1 MIEAPRVE
9 EVLPD
14 LSTCGPDPERS
25 VPERVRTF
33 LAQVREHLTSLHR
46 AQILGS
52 QVIQAH
58 SDLTDRLVRRLFHLA
73 EESLLANGGELE
85 PGLCV
90 VAVGGYARRE
100 MCIYSDV
107 DLLVVYGDEITPYV
121 AAISERL
128 QYWMWDAGLTVG
140 CATRTPQDTV
150 ELGRQDDTVR
160 TAVLTARFLCGDGE
174 FFHEF
179 SDTMRKE
186 LLPDV
191 AAFIDDQIGAVVARH
206 RRYGESAF
214 LLQPNLKEGVG
225 GLRDYHT
232 AFWVTRATQ
241 PTARDHEDFLHFGLL
256 TDLEMADYRD
266 ALNFIWRVR
275 NELHLQCGRGNDQ
288 MSFEQQEQVA
298 ESLGYGGTTAAS
310 GDTSSDRGADQEEG
324 VAGAKAQ
331 SDAKGGDQS
340 DELSVEG
347 FMRDYYR
354 HVRNIENL
362 SELVMEQCR
371 GRVRRDGN
379 TRVVVAEEDGF
390 RVVDGH
396 IEIPHIQHLRAKP
409 VRMFTAFAM
418 AQKHQLPLSRLARR
432 MIRENL
438 HLVDDAFRTDPKVT
452 GAFLAILRGEH
463 RVMRSLVTM
472 NEEGLLAA
480 FIPEWEHIVCRWQ
493 HVIYHTYT
501 VDIHSIFLVEEL
513 RRLWQGKY
521 ASGLI
526 KLTELMRA
534 VTDREVLFLGCL
546 LHDIGKGLGGDH
558 SNKGVPRA
566 QACVDRL
573 GLAPERTERVIFLV
587 RHHLL
592 MSHLAQ
598 SRDLTD
604 PGLILDFARI
614 CGDRQNLRNLYLL
627 TFADIRASSVEA
639 WTDWKGQLLEELF
652 SRTAEL
658 LESGTDNRAKAI
670 ELIEARVEVRRNGA
684 RAELTNLGIAQEKID
699 GYFDVMPRRYFVAHT
714 PRQIA
719 RHAMV
724 VIRHSGGQTM
734 GTSFR
739 EMRGGFTEFVLC
751 VRDRPGLYAEV
762 AGVLTGCRFNI
773 LGSNVYTSRAGFA
786 LEVYRL
792 STPEGGREERELA
805 WRELETALDQVMN
818 GERRASDFHEGGHT
832 SRRRSSSPSRLAP
845 DVHISNEESEFYT
858 LVDVTVDDRIGLLYD
873 LTSVIA
879 GHGHN
884 IFISKAGTVLD
895 QVKDTFY
902 IKDSEQKKIVD
913 PEILKR
919 LHEDLLQAATQDD
932 GSGEP
937 GVR

>member
-1 MIEAPRVE
+1 MSAAPRVE
-9 EVLPD
+9 EILPD
-14 LSTCGPDPERS
+14 LRACGDNPERA
-25 VPERVRTF
+25 VPKRVRTF
-33 LAQVREHLTSLHR
+33 LAQVREHLTELHR
-46 AQILGS
+46 KQLPGS

-73 EESLLANGGELE
+73 EESLLANDGELE
-85 PGLCV
+85 TGLCV

-100 MCIYSDV
+100 MCIHSDV
-107 DLLVVYGDEITPYV
+107 DLLVVYKSEITPYV

-140 CATRTPQDTV
+140 CATRTPEDTV
-150 ELGRQDDTVR
+150 DLGREDDTVR

-179 SDTMRKE
+179 SDTMRRE
-186 LLPDV
+186 LMPDV
-191 AAFIDDQIGAVVARH
+191 AAFIDDQVSAVVERH
-206 RRYGESAF
+206 QRYGESAF
-214 LLQPNLKEGVG
+214 LLQPNVKEGVG

-232 AFWVTRATQ
+232 AFWVARATQ

-256 TDLEMADYRD
+256 TDAEMTDYRD

-275 NELHLQCGRGNDQ
+275 NELHLQSGRGNDQ
-288 MSFEQQEQVA
+288 MSFEQQEDVA
-298 ESLGYGGTTAAS
+298 ESLGYGGGDS
-310 GDTSSDRGADQEEG
+310 GREG
-324 VAGAKAQ
+324 
-331 SDAKGGDQS
+331 DEDH
-340 DELSVEG
+340 ELSVEG

-371 GRVRRDGN
+371 VRIGRSESSRD
-379 TRVVVAEEDGF
+379 VQAEEDGI

-409 VRMFTAFAM
+409 VRLLNAFIM
-418 AQKHQLPLSRLARR
+418 AQKYQAPLSRMARR

-438 HLVDDAFRTDPKVT
+438 DLVDDEFRSSPEARE
-452 GAFLAILRGEH
+452 AFLSILSGEH

-493 HVIYHTYT
+493 QVIYHTYT

-513 RRLWQGKY
+513 RRLWRGKY
-521 ASGLI
+521 ATGLV
-526 KLTELMRA
+526 KLTELMSG
-534 VTDREVLFLGCL
+534 VVDREVLFLGCL

-566 QACVDRL
+566 QAVVDRL
-573 GLAPERTERVIFLV
+573 GLSPERSERVIFLV

-598 SRDLTD
+598 SRDITD
-604 PGLILDFARI
+604 ARLILDFALT
-614 CGDRQNLRNLYLL
+614 CGDRLNLRNLYLV

-652 SRTAEL
+652 TRTAEL
-658 LESGTDNRAKAI
+658 LESGTDDREKAI
-670 ELIEARVEVRRNGA
+670 ELIEARVEVRRKGA
-684 RAELTNLGIAQEKID
+684 RSELKNLGIAQEKVD

-719 RHAMV
+719 RHAKV
-724 VIRHSGGQTM
+724 VIRHLSGQDLA
-734 GTSFR
+734 TSFR

-751 VRDRPGLYAEV
+751 VGDRPGLYSEV

-773 LGSNVYTSRAGFA
+773 LGSNVYTSTARFA

-805 WRELETALDQVMN
+805 WREIETALDQVLI
-818 GERRASDFHEGGHT
+818 GERKASDYHGSGLRV
-832 SRRRSSSPSRLAP
+832 RRRSSGPRHFEP
-845 DVHISNEESEFYT
+845 EVHISNEESEFYT
-858 LVDVTVDDRIGLLYD
+858 LVDVTVNDRIGLLYD
-873 LTSVIA
+873 LTSVMA
-879 GHGHN
+879 RHGHS
-884 IFISKAGTVLD
+884 IFISKVGTVLD

-902 IKDSEQKKIVD
+902 IKDAEDKKIVD
-913 PEILKR
+913 PEVLER
-919 LHEDLLQAATQDD
+919 LHKDLLTAARED
-932 GSGEP
+932 GSCGDP
-937 GVR
+937 GAD

>member
-1 MIEAPRVE
+1 MTPAPQVEAM
-9 EVLPD
+9 LPD
-14 LSTCGPDPERS
+14 LRTCGDQPERG
-25 VPERVRTF
+25 VPKRVRKF
-33 LAQVREHLTSLHR
+33 LEQVREHLTELHR
-46 AQILGS
+46 AGTLGS
-52 QVIQAH
+52 QVIQTH

-73 EESLLANGGELE
+73 EESLLADGGQLE
-85 PGLCV
+85 TGLCV

-107 DLLVVYGDEITPYV
+107 DLLVVYENEITPYV
-121 AAISERL
+121 AAISEHL

-140 CATRTPQDTV
+140 CATRTPDDTV
-150 ELGRQDDTVR
+150 KLARQDDTVR
-160 TAVLTARFLCGDGE
+160 TAVLSARFLCGDGE

-179 SDTMRKE
+179 SDTMRRE

-191 AAFIDDQIGAVVARH
+191 AEFIDDQFKAVGERH

-225 GLRDYHT
+225 GLRDFHA
-232 AFWVTRATQ
+232 AFWVARATQ

-256 TDLEMADYRD
+256 TESEMADYRD

-275 NELHLQCGRGNDQ
+275 NELHLQSGRSNDQ

-298 ESLGYGGTTAAS
+298 EALGYRRIECAEDVGAS
-310 GDTSSDRGADQEEG
+310 GPEGAENHDG
-324 VAGAKAQ
+324 HDGHRYV
-331 SDAKGGDQS
+331 DA
-340 DELSVEG
+340 ELSVEG

-371 GRVRRDGN
+371 SRVRRGGN
-379 TRVVVAEEDGF
+379 TRAVKVVEDGF
-390 RVVDGH
+390 RIVDGQV
-396 IEIPHIQHLRAKP
+396 EIPHLQHLREKP
-409 VRMFTAFAM
+409 VRLLTAFAM
-418 AQKHQLPLSRLARR
+418 AQKYQAPLSRLARR

-438 HLVDDAFRTDPKVT
+438 DLVDDDFRADPVCTD
-452 GAFLAILRGEH
+452 AFLAILRSEH
-463 RVMRSLVTM
+463 RVTRSLITM

-513 RRLWQGKY
+513 RRLWRGKY
-521 ASGLI
+521 ATGLV
-526 KLTELMRA
+526 KLTELMEG
-534 VTDREVLFLGCL
+534 VVDREVLFLGSL
-546 LHDIGKGLGGDH
+546 LHDIGKGFGGDH

-566 QACVDRL
+566 QLCVDRL
-573 GLAPERTERVIFLV
+573 GLEPERAERVIFLV

-598 SRDLTD
+598 SRDLSD
-604 PGLILDFARI
+604 PRLILDFAQT
-614 CGDRQNLRNLYLL
+614 CGDRKNLRNLYLL

-639 WTDWKGQLLEELF
+639 WTDWKGHLLEELF
-652 SRTAEL
+652 VRTAEL
-658 LESGTDNRAKAI
+658 LELGTDSRDKAI
-670 ELIEARVEVRRNGA
+670 ELIEARVEVRRSGA
-684 RAELTNLGIAQEKID
+684 RAELKNLGIAEEKID
-699 GYFDVMPRRYFVAHT
+699 GYFEVMPRRYFIAHT

-719 RHAMV
+719 RHAKV
-724 VIRHSGGQTM
+724 VIRHIGGQDLS
-734 GTSFR
+734 TSFR

-751 VRDRPGLYAEV
+751 VKDSPGLYAEV

-773 LGSNVYTSRAGFA
+773 LGSHVYTSRAGFA

-792 STPEGGREERELA
+792 STPEGGREEREFA
-805 WRELETALDQVMN
+805 WRNLETVLDQVLN
-818 GERRASDFHEGGHT
+818 GERRVSDLLASRHS
-832 SRRRSSSPSRLAP
+832 SRSRSSSPSRFTP
-845 DVHISNEESEFYT
+845 EVHISNEESEFYT
-858 LVDVTVDDRIGLLYD
+858 LVDVTVDDRLGLLYD

-879 GHGHN
+879 RHGFS

-902 IKDSEQKKIVD
+902 IKDDRQKKILD
-913 PEILKR
+913 PALLSR
-919 LHEDLLQAATQDD
+919 LHRDLLAAASRDD
-932 GSGEP
+932 RGGGQSAG
-937 GVR
+937 